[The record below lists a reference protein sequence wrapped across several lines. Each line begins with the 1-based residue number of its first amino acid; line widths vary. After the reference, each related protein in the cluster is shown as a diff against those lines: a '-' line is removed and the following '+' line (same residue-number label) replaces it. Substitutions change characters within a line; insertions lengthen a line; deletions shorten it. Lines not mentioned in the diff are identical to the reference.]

1 MAVQY
6 SLTYVQR
13 TTIFTASTDER
24 VGIGRTE
31 GGVEPTLWPVDIS
44 ALLANSNTPTTSTV
58 RPRGFNR
65 EQAAATFTIQAVD
78 GSADLDKLQRIAQKS
93 INDVKPGE
101 LQLYADDATVPWRIS
116 GYIIGFAPQEFAWK
130 RGSVAMECTFLPTS
144 PWYRHRGIMS
154 NGMTFTLPAANLPSG
169 FFALLNVSSSFDF
182 TITSDNG
189 FSNRYRSNRGGV
201 LDPCGLFLPSRA
213 SAALYAARPSG
224 NTPKGGGA
232 YLFEEL
238 PPDNTATYTVTAT
251 HSEFINRN
259 GIVYE
264 ARTAPTWEV

>member
-13 TTIFTASTDER
+13 TGIFVGSTDER

-65 EQAAATFTIQAVD
+65 EQAAVTFTIQAVD

-93 INDVKPGE
+93 INDVQPGE
-101 LQLYADDATVPWRIS
+101 LQLYADDATEPWRIS
-116 GYIIGFAPQEFAWK
+116 GYITGFAPQEFAWK
-130 RGSVAMECTFLPTS
+130 HGSVAMECTFLPTS

-154 NGMTFTLPAANLPSG
+154 DGMTFTLPAANLPSG
-169 FFALLNVSSSFDF
+169 FLAVLSPGTIDF

-189 FSNRYRSNRGGV
+189 FSNRYRSNGSGA

-213 SAALYAARPSG
+213 TAALYAARPSS
-224 NTPKGGGA
+224 NTPKGGGE

-251 HSEFINRN
+251 HGEFSYRN

-264 ARTAPTWEV
+264 LRTAPTWEV